1 MNEAGEANKTAGA
14 ITRVLDIINEKG
26 LHARAAAK
34 FVQTVEKFD
43 AKVTVTR
50 SGETVGGDSIMGL
63 LMLSAAPGTQIT
75 VEASGTQAAEVM
87 QALVELVANRFGE
100 EA

>member
-1 MNEAGEANKTAGA
+1 MSEAAQPAPGA
-14 ITRVLDIINEKG
+14 IVRDLDIINEKG

-43 AKVTVTR
+43 ATVKVTR

-63 LMLSAAPGTQIT
+63 LMLSAAPGTQIH
-75 VEASGTQAAEVM
+75 VEASGREAAEVM
-87 QALVELVANRFGE
+87 QALTELVANRFGE

>member
-1 MNEAGEANKTAGA
+1 MNDGGQTTPTGA
-14 ITRVLDIINEKG
+14 ITRVIDIINEKG

-63 LMLSAAPGTQIT
+63 LMLAAAPGTQIT
-75 VEASGTQAAEVM
+75 VEASGNEAAQVIA
-87 QALVELVANRFGE
+87 ALVALVANRFGE

>member
-1 MNEAGEANKTAGA
+1 MSESGQTKPGA
-14 ITRVLDIINEKG
+14 IIRNLDIINEKG

-43 AKVTVTR
+43 ATVKVTR

-63 LMLSAAPGTQIT
+63 LMLSAAPGTQIH
-75 VEASGTQAAEVM
+75 VEATGREAAEVM
-87 QALVELVANRFGE
+87 KALSELVANRFGE

>member
-1 MNEAGEANKTAGA
+1 MNRAAGETDDGA

-63 LMLSAAPGTQIT
+63 LMLAAAPGTQIT
-75 VEASGTQAAEVM
+75 VEANGAEAAEVM
-87 QALVELVANRFGE
+87 DALTKLVADRFGE
-100 EA
+100 QA